1 MVTRL
6 DSRQFDRCNCE
17 SPAAFLLH
25 LLLQGLSWGD
35 AGCIQYPGAAE
46 SFRFEARRRSMTD
59 FIERVKDV
67 FVRAYRRVRLGRPEQ
82 VRQHW
87 RSHPRQLTFPFI

>member
-1 MVTRL
+1 
-6 DSRQFDRCNCE
+6 
-17 SPAAFLLH
+17 
-25 LLLQGLSWGD
+25 
-35 AGCIQYPGAAE
+35 
-46 SFRFEARRRSMTD
+46 MTD